1 MFGRNWAGG
10 GNPYI
15 TVWDQKGPVIFF
27 LNMLGYLLTGSRFGV
42 YILQTVSLAIAL
54 YFMYRLLCEAFS
66 AKQSALLTFFS
77 LFALLNNYSD
87 TGNCV
92 EEWLLP
98 LLVPSF
104 WLLYK
109 WTKRKDWP
117 VTNFAHPY
125 LCAFLYGAAFA
136 FSLLTRLTNALGICG
151 AVFFVFLLLVCKRQ
165 GKNLALNIVA
175 FILGF
180 LVLFVPFAIYFLM
193 KGTFDEMWYA
203 TFTFNVDYA
212 KNAPKQV
219 VFSFNQ
225 WLYLFKSAIT
235 GIILFFVSVSM
246 ILFYPK
252 RRMAGW
258 LWLSVDVFSMAWL
271 MTSNGFNHYFII
283 TFPYFGIILCE
294 LRNMQWL
301 SGGNRIYR
309 KALVA
314 YPLVLAFACSY
325 EIFMTFRQYAAPN
338 PNLPFYD
345 TVNHDM
351 GKDNAKTFLAYNTS
365 PYIYLYLDRQPAMRF
380 FTYQSSQMSFSQ
392 SLKPKLVKS
401 FKHAMPYWVLA
412 KGDVSAINYF
422 LLTRYIVYR
431 QYPDGYVL
439 WRRQHLQ

>member
-1 MFGRNWAGG
+1 MIKNISSKAKTPAFVFLLALLFITFFSPSTSPLYHNVEQLDAGFFQVFGRNWAGG

-180 LVLFVPFAIYFLM
+180 LVLFVPFAI
-193 KGTFDEMWYA
+193 
-203 TFTFNVDYA
+203 
-212 KNAPKQV
+212 
-219 VFSFNQ
+219 
-225 WLYLFKSAIT
+225 
-235 GIILFFVSVSM
+235 
-246 ILFYPK
+246 
-252 RRMAGW
+252 
-258 LWLSVDVFSMAWL
+258 
-271 MTSNGFNHYFII
+271 
-283 TFPYFGIILCE
+283 
-294 LRNMQWL
+294 
-301 SGGNRIYR
+301 
-309 KALVA
+309 
-314 YPLVLAFACSY
+314 
-325 EIFMTFRQYAAPN
+325 
-338 PNLPFYD
+338 
-345 TVNHDM
+345 
-351 GKDNAKTFLAYNTS
+351 
-365 PYIYLYLDRQPAMRF
+365 
-380 FTYQSSQMSFSQ
+380 
-392 SLKPKLVKS
+392 
-401 FKHAMPYWVLA
+401 
-412 KGDVSAINYF
+412 
-422 LLTRYIVYR
+422 
-431 QYPDGYVL
+431 
-439 WRRQHLQ
+439 